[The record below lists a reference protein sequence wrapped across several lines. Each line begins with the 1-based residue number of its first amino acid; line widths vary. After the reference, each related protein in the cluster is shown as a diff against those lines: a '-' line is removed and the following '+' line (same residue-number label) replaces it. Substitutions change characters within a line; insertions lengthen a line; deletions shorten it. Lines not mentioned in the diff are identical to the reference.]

1 MMFDF
6 QTLRYASPMLDLV
19 VFMVNSTG
27 VAVRRPHFERI
38 FGAYVEAV
46 CGHFTRCTNIRAS
59 DDDFPGYL
67 TAAAFR
73 REYALYLPY
82 GLAVGASFLPILH
95 EPDTTPFSEYSKRTL
110 EFYRDEGWNR
120 AGETLNV
127 ELRAIVREMY
137 ALYAELDLELE
148 EVF

>member
-1 MMFDF
+1 MFDF

-38 FGAYVEAV
+38 FDAYVRAV
-46 CGHFTRCTNIRAS
+46 CDNFTRCTNIRAT
-59 DDDFPGYL
+59 DDDYPDYL
-67 TAAAFR
+67 KSATFR

-82 GLAVGASFLPILH
+82 GLSVGASFLPILH

-110 EFYRDEGWNR
+110 AFYVDEGWNR
-120 AGETLNV
+120 AGETLNA
-127 ELRAIVREMY
+127 ELRAIVEEMY
-137 ALYAELDLELE
+137 GLYVELGLELE
-148 EVF
+148 EEF